1 MSQEKPDYKLN
12 LPQTDFPMKANLAQR
27 EPDMLARWQKINLYA
42 QRQKLAAARDK
53 YIMHD
58 GPPYANGAIHLGHAF
73 NKIIKDIIC
82 KSHFLDGYAA
92 PFVPGW
98 DCHGLPI
105 EVNVEKNIGRAGEK
119 ITAKQFREACREYAQ
134 KHVDSQSLDF
144 QRLGVLGDWHNPY
157 LTMQKSYEANIIRAL
172 SNMVA
177 NNYLVQGFK
186 PVFWCFACQSSLAE
200 AEVEYQDK
208 TSPAVD
214 VKFTAVDSEEVEKKF
229 ESDKVGYGPISI
241 LIWTTTPWTLPANV
255 ALALHPELDYVLV
268 QVENER
274 WIVAEALLGA
284 MMERYGINHYEV
296 LGRTRGA
303 DLEQLKFQHPFYERT
318 SLAVL
323 SDHVTADAGTGI
335 VHIAPAF
342 GEDDFRVGKKYDL
355 PLEGVVQAN
364 GTYISDLPLFGG
376 QNIFKAND
384 AIIAVLREKNK
395 LVKDVKLQ
403 HSYPNCWRH
412 KIPVIYRA
420 TPQWFVTMKNLGG
433 EAIAVLPTVNWVPN
447 WGEERLR
454 LMIANRPEWC
464 ISRQRAWGVPITIF
478 VHKETQ
484 LLHPR
489 TVELMEQIAQR
500 VEKSGIEAWFECD
513 PKELLGSDAEQYI
526 KITDVLD
533 VWFESGVSHYC
544 VLQHRPELQYPADVY
559 FEGSDQY
566 RGWFQSSLLTSV
578 AIDKKAPFKNLLSHG
593 YTVDAQGRKMSKS
606 LGNVISPDQVF
617 NKEGADILRL
627 WAASVD
633 YTAEI
638 VLAKEVLER
647 TTDIYRRIRNT
658 ARFLLSNLNDFDPEK
673 DQVAEAD
680 MVKLDRWAVDYTKS
694 LQDKI
699 IDLYDKFDF
708 HAAVQ
713 EIHNFCAG
721 ELGSFYLDILKDRLY
736 TCKADG
742 NARRSAQTAMYHIL
756 EAMVRWLAPILSF
769 TADEIW
775 QYMPGTKSAS
785 VHLEKWYDGLKI
797 KSDPEF
803 DDEFW
808 QRVLTTR
815 KDINIKIEQKRA
827 EKIIGSA
834 LEAEVALKVYS
845 PEHPDYS
852 LTKLKNELRF
862 VLITST
868 AQVNLDTSLS
878 SHSVN
883 DLHHAPIEVEPTKHP
898 KCARCWHRVPLAVG
912 KEICERCVLNIEGEG
927 EERKFA

>member
-1 MSQEKPDYKLN
+1 MTTQTTKPDYKLN
-12 LPQTDFPMKANLAQR
+12 LPQTEFPMKANLAQR
-27 EPDMLARWQKINLYA
+27 EPEMLTRWQELDVYRL
-42 QRQKLAAARDK
+42 RQEQSAKHDK

-82 KSHFLDGYAA
+82 KSHFLDGYAT

-105 EVNVEKNIGRAGEK
+105 EVNVEKNIGRAGDK
-119 ITAKQFREACREYAQ
+119 VTAKQFRDACRDYAQ
-134 KHVDSQSLDF
+134 QHVNNQSVDF
-144 QRLGVLGDWHNPY
+144 QRLGVLGDWQNPY

-172 SNMVA
+172 SKLVA
-177 NNYLVQGFK
+177 NDYLIQGFK

-214 VKFTAVDSEEVEKKF
+214 VKFTALDTETLEKKF
-229 ESDKVGYGPISI
+229 DTETNGFGSISI
-241 LIWTTTPWTLPANV
+241 IIWTTTPWTLPANV
-255 ALALHPELDYVLV
+255 ALALNTEFDYVLV
-268 QVENER
+268 QVGDER
-274 WIVAEALLGA
+274 WIVAETMLGQI
-284 MMERYGINHYEV
+284 MERYAITHYEV
-296 LGRTRGA
+296 LGRTRGEN
-303 DLEQLKFQHPFYERT
+303 LEKLKFQHPFYERT
-318 SLAVL
+318 SLSIL

-335 VHIAPAF
+335 VHIAPAY
-342 GEDDFRVGKKYDL
+342 GEDDFKVGKKYDL
-355 PLEGVVQAN
+355 PLESIVQAN

-376 QNIFKAND
+376 ENIFKAND
-384 AIIAVLREKNK
+384 KIVDLLRENNK
-395 LVKDVKLQ
+395 LVHGVKLQ

-412 KIPVIYRA
+412 KIPIIYRA
-420 TPQWFVTMKNLGG
+420 TPQWFITMKYLGD
-433 EAIAVLPTVNWVPN
+433 ESVAVLPDVNWVPK
-447 WGEERLR
+447 WGQERLR

-478 VHKETQ
+478 INKETQ
-484 LLHPR
+484 TPHPR

-500 VEKSGIEAWFECD
+500 VEKNGIEAWFELD
-513 PKELLGSDAEQYI
+513 PKELLGDDAEHYT

-544 VLQHRPELQYPADVY
+544 VLQQRPDLQYPADVY

-566 RGWFQSSLLTSV
+566 RGWFQSSLLSSV

-606 LGNVISPDQVF
+606 LGNVISPDEVF

-638 VLAKEVLER
+638 VLTKEVLDR
-647 TTDIYRRIRNT
+647 TTDIYRRVRNT
-658 ARFLLSNLNDFDPEK
+658 ARFLLSNLNDFDPTK
-673 DQVAEAD
+673 DQIVEQD
-680 MVKLDRWAVDYTKS
+680 MVKLDRWAVAYTQE
-694 LQDKI
+694 LQTKI
-699 IDLYDKFDF
+699 IELYAQFDF

-713 EIHNFCAG
+713 EIHNFCSG

-736 TCKADG
+736 TCKVDG

-775 QYMPGTKSAS
+775 HYMPGVRSAS
-785 VHLEKWYDGLKI
+785 VHLETWYKDLKI
-797 KSDPEF
+797 KCDPEF
-803 DDEFW
+803 DNEFW
-808 QRVLTTR
+808 Q
-815 KDINIKIEQKRA
+815 KIIKIRNWVNLGLEKNRA
-827 EKIIGSA
+827 DKILGSA
-834 LEAEVALKVYS
+834 LEAEVICLANKD
-845 PEHPDYS
+845 DYS
-852 LTKLKNELRF
+852 MLSKLDDELKFIFIVSRC
-862 VLITST
+862 V
-868 AQVNLDTSLS
+868 
-878 SHSVN
+878 
-883 DLHHAPIEVEPTKHP
+883 LHHLEEPIKISIDHFPLSIKKSDHP
-898 KCARCWHRVPLAVG
+898 KCARCWHRVRLVEG
-912 KEICERCVLNIEGEG
+912 KEICERCVTNIEGAG
-927 EERKFA
+927 EVRKFA